1 MKRAL
6 CTLVGLF
13 SATLSAT
20 AAAQVGGTIG
30 WNPAAGATSTGYGMP
45 VPPSSSGGSSGQSS
59 DAEIGTLYVTGT
71 AYGIGA
77 GVWLD
82 AELGISD
89 PGLRFIAP
97 AVLGVGAP
105 IGVYFL
111 DHPPMPRG
119 VPGAISLGLT
129 LGAGEGFGIWSYQFV
144 TSSKENA
151 WGFRGLAR
159 GSFIGATIGGAA
171 GAAVGFTQEP
181 SPKSSLF
188 IGSAALWGA
197 GIGSMFGYGSTGK
210 DRGYGLSN
218 DKASLGGLIGY
229 NAGIIGSAALSAVWV
244 PTYKNTAFMWAG
256 AAAGFVATT
265 PVYLFY
271 AGSEAPAKRG
281 LILQG
286 VGTTLGIVA
295 GAMFTFYDKDDF
307 AMDDPYRPGRPS
319 IARIT
324 GVGPMQMPGG
334 GAGAMVQGVL
344 F

>member
-6 CTLVGLF
+6 SVLVALLP
-13 SATLSAT
+13 ATFSAT
-20 AAAQVGGTIG
+20 AAAQMGGSIGWSSQGGGT
-30 WNPAAGATSTGYGMP
+30 SSGYAMP
-45 VPPSSSGGSSGQSS
+45 VPTSSGGSGAKST
-59 DAEIGTLYVTGT
+59 DLEIGTLYVAGT

-89 PGLRFIAP
+89 PGLNFIAP

-111 DHPPMPRG
+111 DHPQMPRG
-119 VPGAISLGLT
+119 VPASIALGLT
-129 LGAGEGFGIWSYQFV
+129 LGAGEGFGVWSYQFV

-159 GSFIGATIGGAA
+159 SSFIGATVGGAA
-171 GAAVGFTQEP
+171 GAAVGFLQEP

-188 IGSAALWGA
+188 IGSSALWGA
-197 GIGSMFGYGSTGK
+197 GIGSMFGYGSTAKG
-210 DRGYGLSN
+210 RGYGLSN
-218 DKASLGGLIGY
+218 DGASLGGLIGY
-229 NAGIIGSAALSAVWV
+229 NLGIVGSAALSTVWV

-256 AAAGFVATT
+256 AAAGFAATS
-265 PVYLFY
+265 PVYLLY
-271 AGSEAPAKRG
+271 AGSESPAKRG
-281 LILQG
+281 LIVQG

-295 GAMFTFYDKDDF
+295 GAMFTFYDTDDI
-307 AMDDPYRPGRPS
+307 ASDDPFRGPRPS
-319 IARIT
+319 LARIT
-324 GVGPMQMPGG
+324 GVGPMPMPGG